1 MKYMYFCLPL
11 FIHLAILLFQI
22 SPFIIYYFLFYFL
35 NWSTYAWD
43 LSPLQNILSDRW
55 VVSEI
60 KWISLVHDMF
70 KLQNQL
76 STKSIEKVDKLIK
89 KKFN

>member
-1 MKYMYFCLPL
+1 
-11 FIHLAILLFQI
+11 
-22 SPFIIYYFLFYFL
+22 
-35 NWSTYAWD
+35 
-43 LSPLQNILSDRW
+43 
-55 VVSEI
+55 
-60 KWISLVHDMF
+60 MF